1 MEEKKKGGRIN
12 KKQADALNSLF
23 FIHKKTRGNC
33 FVLSF
38 CVHALKVI
46 PGPEVL
52 KSQVYTSTLV

>member
-23 FIHKKTRGNC
+23 FIYKKTRGNC

-38 CVHALKVI
+38 LCARI
-46 PGPEVL
+46 ESDTRARGP
-52 KSQVYTSTLV
+52 